1 MNKHFVAAAVG
12 GLFSIAAFAQASAP
26 VAASS
31 QAAVAATQQE
41 ATPAVKQHHTTK
53 QHKHAHKHSHKH
65 SHHAASAAGGEQD
78 AAPVSDEAAPA
89 KP

>member
-1 MNKHFVAAAVG
+1 MNKHFVAAAVA

-31 QAAVAATQQE
+31 QAAVAAPQE
-41 ATPAVKQHHTTK
+41 TKPAVQHHHATK
-53 QHKHAHKHSHKH
+53 QHKHAHKHAHKH
-65 SHHAASAAGGEQD
+65 SHHAASAAGGEQN
-78 AAPVSDEAAPA
+78 AAPASDEAAPS